1 MSVWFFCD
9 VLRPE
14 CQNYDG
20 SKTLRKIRFV
30 VYQLGDEELCRVYH
44 AEFFAWYAQ
53 RAMVKGWLP
62 ASLSALEALYPARL
76 AEV

>member
-1 MSVWFFCD
+1 MFCAPNARIMTE
-9 VLRPE
+9 V
-14 CQNYDG
+14 
-20 SKTLRKIRFV
+20 RKIPKNQVLV